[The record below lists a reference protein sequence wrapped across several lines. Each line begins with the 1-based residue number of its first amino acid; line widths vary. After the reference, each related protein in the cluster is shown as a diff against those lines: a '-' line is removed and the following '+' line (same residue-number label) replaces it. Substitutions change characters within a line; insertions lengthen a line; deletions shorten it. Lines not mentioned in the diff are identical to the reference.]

1 MHLKCRVYLSS
12 DFTLCSLGNTEAPA
26 SATIRVTIL
35 DHHIYTLVATGFSVC
50 LFPDERLNLEVIW
63 VNVQNFQYIGNKM
76 FAHQPVYSLRSVS
89 NAFVCCTFVSKSRT
103 AKPTHDN
110 LFDIW
115 ITFFFFLIILDV
127 TVLIF
132 PHLTLNIVFSWR
144 QVSEAQDESLFV
156 SLFFSFFPLIHRWE
170 MHKRE
175 LTSHCESLWSFF
187 PA

>member
-1 MHLKCRVYLSS
+1 
-12 DFTLCSLGNTEAPA
+12 
-26 SATIRVTIL
+26 
-35 DHHIYTLVATGFSVC
+35 
-50 LFPDERLNLEVIW
+50 
-63 VNVQNFQYIGNKM
+63 M

-156 SLFFSFFPLIHRWE
+156 SLFFSFFPLIHR
-170 MHKRE
+170 
-175 LTSHCESLWSFF
+175 
-187 PA
+187 